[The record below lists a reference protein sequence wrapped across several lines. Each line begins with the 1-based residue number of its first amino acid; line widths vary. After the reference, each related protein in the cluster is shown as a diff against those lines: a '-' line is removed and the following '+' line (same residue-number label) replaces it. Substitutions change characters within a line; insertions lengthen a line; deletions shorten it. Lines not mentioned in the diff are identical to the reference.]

1 MSQETKKEDL
11 KNKTNELNGE
21 TKEIDLRS
29 DTKMLEK
36 KVKRT
41 YDLVDDELKVITL
54 DNDLVVKLIANNKGV
69 FVDFRKYYKGYP
81 TKKGIRI
88 LATKF
93 QEVAR
98 VMNEDINRL
107 VPKASSLEDLN
118 NI

>member
-1 MSQETKKEDL
+1 MSKEPKNEDL
-11 KNKTNELNGE
+11 KNKTSDLNGE

-41 YDLVDDELKVITL
+41 YDLIDDELKVITL

-98 VMNEDINRL
+98 VMNDDINRL
-107 VPKASSLEDLN
+107 VPNASSLDNLN
-118 NI
+118 I